1 MSYSFIQTPA
11 SMSLAQ
17 SPVIFSVSS
26 STLVGQANFQYIG
39 ELTIWTGSVADSGSG
54 NTWTLAKYPSSQ
66 GLTGI
71 FDLSRI
77 INSTQTELIQQNTSP
92 IKYFRFDSY
101 YRYQSGSVFFTGS
114 VISSSVFQA
123 ADGYEVFPETI
134 GAEVNTLTPIWPLM
148 SSGPT
153 TQSVIIDNIGTSAV
167 FVGNVGQ
174 TIPTRIVYSGSTGN
188 GVYALASSTGNSN
201 TLVATFPNAPA
212 QSGFPLSTGSLSQ
225 YTLQPYSGSVA
236 LGQPILYNIV
246 CQQKYPNIRIKWKN
260 RFGQFD
266 YLNFDMV
273 NRQSMSTSKRSYQPQ
288 IGSFTQRTLS
298 YNEYDTQTLNYVVDA
313 NQTISCNTN
322 WLSEDYN
329 DILKQLLVSDE
340 IYWMQYNTNAVKP
353 LTIVTSNIQF
363 KTGVVDKLIQYQ
375 FDFQFGQGYK
385 LII

>member
-1 MSYSFIQTPA
+1 
-11 SMSLAQ
+11 MSLAQ

-26 STLVGQANFQYIG
+26 STLVGQANFQYVG

-54 NTWTLAKYPSSQ
+54 NTWTLAKYPSSE

-101 YRYQSGSVFFTGS
+101 YRYQSGSVYFTGS
-114 VISSSVFQA
+114 AISSSVFQA

-134 GAEVNTLTPIWPLM
+134 GAEVNTLTSIWPLM

-212 QSGFPLSTGSLSQ
+212 QSGFPLSSIGLTQ
-225 YTLQPYSGSVA
+225 YTLQPFSGSVA
-236 LGQPILYNIV
+236 LGQPVLYNIV

-273 NRQSMSTSKRSYQPQ
+273 NRQSMTANKRTYQPQ

-340 IYWMQYNTNAVKP
+340 IYWMQYNTAAVKP

>member
-1 MSYSFIQTPA
+1 
-11 SMSLAQ
+11 MSLAQ

-92 IKYFRFDSY
+92 IKYFKFDSY
-101 YRYQSGSVFFTGS
+101 YRYQSSSVFFTGS

-188 GVYALASSTGNSN
+188 GVYALPSSTGNSN

-212 QSGFPLSTGSLSQ
+212 QSGFPLSSIGLSQ

-236 LGQPILYNIV
+236 LGQPVLYNIV

-340 IYWMQYNTNAVKP
+340 IYWMQYNTTAVKP

>member
-1 MSYSFIQTPA
+1 
-11 SMSLAQ
+11 MSLAQ

-54 NTWTLAKYPSSQ
+54 NTWTLAKYPSSE

-212 QSGFPLSTGSLSQ
+212 QSGFPLSSIGLTQ
-225 YTLQPYSGSVA
+225 YTLQPFSGSVA
-236 LGQPILYNIV
+236 LGQPVLYNIV

-273 NRQSMSTSKRSYQPQ
+273 NRQSMTANKRTYQPQ

-340 IYWMQYNTNAVKP
+340 IYWMQYNTAAVKP

>member
-26 STLVGQANFQYIG
+26 STLVGQANFQYVG

-134 GAEVNTLTPIWPLM
+134 GAEVNTLTSIWPLM

-188 GVYALASSTGNSN
+188 GAYALASSTGNSN

-212 QSGFPLSTGSLSQ
+212 QSGFPLSSIGLSQ
-225 YTLQPYSGSVA
+225 YTLQPFSGSVA
-236 LGQPILYNIV
+236 LGQPVLYNIV

-273 NRQSMSTSKRSYQPQ
+273 NRQSMTANKRTYQPQ

-340 IYWMQYNTNAVKP
+340 IYWMQYNTTAVKP

>member
-1 MSYSFIQTPA
+1 
-11 SMSLAQ
+11 MSLAQ

>member
-1 MSYSFIQTPA
+1 
-11 SMSLAQ
+11 MSLAQ
-17 SPVIFSVSS
+17 SPIVFAVSS

-39 ELTIWTGSVADSGSG
+39 ELTIWTGSLADSGSG
-54 NTWTLAKYPSSQ
+54 NTWELAKYPSSQ

-77 INSTQTELIQQNTSP
+77 INSTQTELIQQNISP
-92 IKYFRFDSY
+92 IKYFKFDSY

-134 GAEVNTLTPIWPLM
+134 GAEVNTLTPLWPLM

-153 TQSVIIDNIGTSAV
+153 TQSVIIDNIGSSSV
-167 FVGNVGQ
+167 FIGNVGQ
-174 TIPTRIVYSGSTGN
+174 SIPTKIVYSGSTGN
-188 GVYALASSTGNSN
+188 GIYSLSTATSNSN
-201 TLVATFPNAPA
+201 TLVTGFPNAPA
-212 QSGFPLSTGSLSQ
+212 QSGFPLSSIGLSQ

-236 LGQPILYNIV
+236 LGQPVLYNIV

-340 IYWMQYNTNAVKP
+340 IYWMQYNTTAVKP

>member
-1 MSYSFIQTPA
+1 
-11 SMSLAQ
+11 MSLAQ
-17 SPVIFSVSS
+17 SPIVFAVSS

-39 ELTIWTGSVADSGSG
+39 ELTIWTGSLADSGSG
-54 NTWTLAKYPSSQ
+54 NTWQLAKYPSSQ

-77 INSTQTELIQQNTSP
+77 INSTQTELIQQNISP
-92 IKYFRFDSY
+92 IKYFKFDSY

-134 GAEVNTLTPIWPLM
+134 GAEVNTLTPLWPLM

-153 TQSVIIDNIGTSAV
+153 TQSVIIDNIGSSSV
-167 FVGNVGQ
+167 FIGNVGQ
-174 TIPTRIVYSGSTGN
+174 SIPTKIVYSGSTGN
-188 GVYALASSTGNSN
+188 GIYSLSTATSNSN
-201 TLVATFPNAPA
+201 TLVTGFPNAPA
-212 QSGFPLSTGSLSQ
+212 QSGFPLSSIGLSQ

-236 LGQPILYNIV
+236 LGQPVLYNIV

-340 IYWMQYNTNAVKP
+340 IYWMQYNTTAVKP

>member
-1 MSYSFIQTPA
+1 
-11 SMSLAQ
+11 MSLAQ

-212 QSGFPLSTGSLSQ
+212 QSGFPLSSIGLSQ

-236 LGQPILYNIV
+236 LGQPVLYNIV

>member
-1 MSYSFIQTPA
+1 
-11 SMSLAQ
+11 MSLAQ

-26 STLVGQANFQYIG
+26 STLVGQANFQYVG

-134 GAEVNTLTPIWPLM
+134 GAEVNTLTSIWPLM

-188 GVYALASSTGNSN
+188 GAYALASSTGNSN

-212 QSGFPLSTGSLSQ
+212 QSGFPLSSIGLSQ
-225 YTLQPYSGSVA
+225 YTLQPFSGSVA
-236 LGQPILYNIV
+236 LGQPVLYNIV

-273 NRQSMSTSKRSYQPQ
+273 NRQSMTANKRTYQPQ

-340 IYWMQYNTNAVKP
+340 IYWMQYNTAAVKP

>member
-92 IKYFRFDSY
+92 IKYFKFDSY
-101 YRYQSGSVFFTGS
+101 YRYQSSSVFFTGS

-188 GVYALASSTGNSN
+188 GVYALPSSTGNSN

-212 QSGFPLSTGSLSQ
+212 QSGFPLSSIGLSQ

-340 IYWMQYNTNAVKP
+340 IYWMQYNTTAVKP

>member
-1 MSYSFIQTPA
+1 
-11 SMSLAQ
+11 MSLAQ

-26 STLVGQANFQYIG
+26 STLVGQANFQYVG

-54 NTWTLAKYPSSQ
+54 NTWALAKYPSSE

-101 YRYQSGSVFFTGS
+101 YRYQSGSVYFTGS
-114 VISSSVFQA
+114 AISSSVFQA

-153 TQSVIIDNIGTSAV
+153 TQSVFVDNIGTSAV

-201 TLVATFPNAPA
+201 TLVTTFPNTPA
-212 QSGFPLSTGSLSQ
+212 QSGFPISSIGLTQ
-225 YTLQPYSGSVA
+225 YT
-236 LGQPILYNIV
+236 
-246 CQQKYPNIRIKWKN
+246 
-260 RFGQFD
+260 
-266 YLNFDMV
+266 
-273 NRQSMSTSKRSYQPQ
+273 
-288 IGSFTQRTLS
+288 
-298 YNEYDTQTLNYVVDA
+298 
-313 NQTISCNTN
+313 
-322 WLSEDYN
+322 
-329 DILKQLLVSDE
+329 
-340 IYWMQYNTNAVKP
+340 
-353 LTIVTSNIQF
+353 
-363 KTGVVDKLIQYQ
+363 
-375 FDFQFGQGYK
+375 
-385 LII
+385 

>member
-188 GVYALASSTGNSN
+188 GAYALASSTGNSN

-212 QSGFPLSTGSLSQ
+212 QSGFPLSSIGLSQ

>member
-26 STLVGQANFQYIG
+26 STLVGQANFQYVG

-54 NTWTLAKYPSSQ
+54 NTWTLAKYPSSE

-134 GAEVNTLTPIWPLM
+134 GAEVNTLTSIWPLM

-188 GVYALASSTGNSN
+188 GAYALASSTGNSN

-212 QSGFPLSTGSLSQ
+212 QSGFPLSSIGLSQ
-225 YTLQPYSGSVA
+225 YTLQPFSGSVA
-236 LGQPILYNIV
+236 LGQPVLYNIV

-273 NRQSMSTSKRSYQPQ
+273 NRQSMTANKRTYQPQ

-340 IYWMQYNTNAVKP
+340 IYWMQYNTAAVKP

>member
-1 MSYSFIQTPA
+1 
-11 SMSLAQ
+11 MSLAQ

-39 ELTIWTGSVADSGSG
+39 ELTIWTGSLADSGSG

-77 INSTQTELIQQNTSP
+77 INSTQTELIQQNISP

-101 YRYQSGSVFFTGS
+101 YRYQSGSVYVTGS

-134 GAEVNTLTPIWPLM
+134 GAQVNTLTPLWPLM

-153 TQSVIIDNIGTSAV
+153 TQSVIIDNIGSSSV
-167 FVGNVGQ
+167 FIGNVGQ
-174 TIPTRIVYSGSTGN
+174 SIPTKIVYSGSTGN
-188 GVYALASSTGNSN
+188 GIYTLSTATSNSN
-201 TLVATFPNAPA
+201 TLVEGFPSAPA

-225 YTLQPYSGSVA
+225 YSLQPYSGSVA
-236 LGQPILYNIV
+236 LGQPITYNIV

-313 NQTISCNTN
+313 NQIISCNTN

-340 IYWMQYNTNAVKP
+340 IYWMQYNTAAVKP

>member
-1 MSYSFIQTPA
+1 
-11 SMSLAQ
+11 MSLAQ

-26 STLVGQANFQYIG
+26 STLVGQSNFQYIG

-92 IKYFRFDSY
+92 IKYFKFDSY

-212 QSGFPLSTGSLSQ
+212 QSGFPLSSIGLSQ

-340 IYWMQYNTNAVKP
+340 IYWMQYNTTAVKP

>member
-1 MSYSFIQTPA
+1 
-11 SMSLAQ
+11 MSLAQ

-26 STLVGQANFQYIG
+26 STLVGQANFQYVG

-188 GVYALASSTGNSN
+188 GAYALASSTGNSN

-212 QSGFPLSTGSLSQ
+212 QSGFPLSSIGLSQ

-236 LGQPILYNIV
+236 LGQPVLYNIV

-273 NRQSMSTSKRSYQPQ
+273 NRQSMTANKRTYQPQ

>member
-1 MSYSFIQTPA
+1 
-11 SMSLAQ
+11 MSLAQ

-92 IKYFRFDSY
+92 IKYFKFDSY

-212 QSGFPLSTGSLSQ
+212 QSGFPLSSIGLSQ

-236 LGQPILYNIV
+236 LGQPVLYNIV

>member
-1 MSYSFIQTPA
+1 
-11 SMSLAQ
+11 MSLAQ

-92 IKYFRFDSY
+92 IKYFKFDSY
-101 YRYQSGSVFFTGS
+101 YRYQSSSVFFTGS

-174 TIPTRIVYSGSTGN
+174 PIPTRIVYSGSTGN
-188 GVYALASSTGNSN
+188 GVYALPSSTGNSN

-212 QSGFPLSTGSLSQ
+212 QSGFPLSSIGLSQ

-340 IYWMQYNTNAVKP
+340 IYWMQYNTTAVKP

>member
-1 MSYSFIQTPA
+1 
-11 SMSLAQ
+11 MSLAQ

-26 STLVGQANFQYIG
+26 STLVGQSNFQYIG

-101 YRYQSGSVFFTGS
+101 YRYQSSSVFFTGS

-212 QSGFPLSTGSLSQ
+212 QSGFPLSSIGLSQ

-236 LGQPILYNIV
+236 LGQPVLYNIV

-340 IYWMQYNTNAVKP
+340 IYWMQYNTTAVKP

>member
-1 MSYSFIQTPA
+1 
-11 SMSLAQ
+11 MSLAQ

-92 IKYFRFDSY
+92 IKYFKFDSY
-101 YRYQSGSVFFTGS
+101 YRYQSSSVFFTGS

-188 GVYALASSTGNSN
+188 GVYALPSSTGNSN

-212 QSGFPLSTGSLSQ
+212 QSGFPLSSIGLSQ

-340 IYWMQYNTNAVKP
+340 IYWMQYNTTAVKP

>member
-1 MSYSFIQTPA
+1 
-11 SMSLAQ
+11 MSLAQ

-188 GVYALASSTGNSN
+188 GAYALASSTGNSN

-212 QSGFPLSTGSLSQ
+212 QSGFPLSSIGLSQ

>member
-1 MSYSFIQTPA
+1 
-11 SMSLAQ
+11 MSLAQ

-92 IKYFRFDSY
+92 IKYFKFDSY
-101 YRYQSGSVFFTGS
+101 YRFQSSSVFFTGS

-188 GVYALASSTGNSN
+188 GAYALASSTGNSN

>member
-1 MSYSFIQTPA
+1 
-11 SMSLAQ
+11 MSLAQ

-26 STLVGQANFQYIG
+26 STLVGQSNFQYIG
-39 ELTIWTGSVADSGSG
+39 ELTIWTGSLADSGSG

-92 IKYFRFDSY
+92 IKYFKFDSY
-101 YRYQSGSVFFTGS
+101 YRYQSSSVFFTGS

-153 TQSVIIDNIGTSAV
+153 TQSVIIDNIGTSAA

-174 TIPTRIVYSGSTGN
+174 PIPTRIVYSGSTGN
-188 GVYALASSTGNSN
+188 GVYALPSSTGNSN

-212 QSGFPLSTGSLSQ
+212 QSGFPLPTGSLSQ

-236 LGQPILYNIV
+236 LGQPVLYNIV

-340 IYWMQYNTNAVKP
+340 IYWMQYNTTAVKP

>member
-1 MSYSFIQTPA
+1 
-11 SMSLAQ
+11 MSLAQ

-26 STLVGQANFQYIG
+26 STLVGQSNFQYIG
-39 ELTIWTGSVADSGSG
+39 ELTIWTGSLADSGSG

-92 IKYFRFDSY
+92 IKYFKFDSY
-101 YRYQSGSVFFTGS
+101 YRYQSSSVFFTGS

-153 TQSVIIDNIGTSAV
+153 TQSVIIDNIGTSAA

-174 TIPTRIVYSGSTGN
+174 PIPTRIVYSGSTGN
-188 GVYALASSTGNSN
+188 GVYALPSSTGNSN

-212 QSGFPLSTGSLSQ
+212 QSGFPLSSIGLSQ

-236 LGQPILYNIV
+236 LGQPVLYNIV

-340 IYWMQYNTNAVKP
+340 IYWMQYNTTAVKP

>member
-1 MSYSFIQTPA
+1 
-11 SMSLAQ
+11 MSLAQ
-17 SPVIFSVSS
+17 SPVVFSVSS
-26 STLVGQANFQYIG
+26 STLVGQSNFQYIG

-134 GAEVNTLTPIWPLM
+134 GAEVNTLTSIWPLM

-212 QSGFPLSTGSLSQ
+212 QSGFPLSSIGLSQ
-225 YTLQPYSGSVA
+225 YTLQPFSGSVA
-236 LGQPILYNIV
+236 LGQPVLYNIV

-273 NRQSMSTSKRSYQPQ
+273 NRQSMTANKRTYQPQ

-340 IYWMQYNTNAVKP
+340 IYWMQYNTAAVKP

>member
-11 SMSLAQ
+11 TMSLAQ

-26 STLVGQANFQYIG
+26 STLVGLANFQYIG
-39 ELTIWTGSVADSGSG
+39 ELNIWTGSLTDSGSG

-77 INSTQTELIQQNTSP
+77 INSTQTELIQQNISP
-92 IKYFRFDSY
+92 IKYFKFDSY
-101 YRYQSGSVFFTGS
+101 YRYQSGSVYFTGS

-134 GAEVNTLTPIWPLM
+134 GAQVNTLTPLWPLM
-148 SSGPT
+148 SNGPA
-153 TQSVIIDNIGTSAV
+153 TQSVFIDNIGSSSV
-167 FVGNVGQ
+167 FIGNVGQ
-174 TIPTRIVYSGSTGN
+174 SIPTKIVYSGSTGN
-188 GVYALASSTGNSN
+188 GIYTLSTATSNSN
-201 TLVATFPNAPA
+201 TLVAGFPSAPA

-225 YTLQPYSGSVA
+225 YSLQPYSGSVA
-236 LGQPILYNIV
+236 LGQPITYNIT

-273 NRQSMSTSKRSYQPQ
+273 NRQSMSTTKRSYQPQ

-313 NQTISCNTN
+313 NQIISCNTN

-340 IYWMQYNTNAVKP
+340 IYWMQYNTAAVKP

>member
-1 MSYSFIQTPA
+1 
-11 SMSLAQ
+11 MSLAQ

-188 GVYALASSTGNSN
+188 GAYALASSTGNSN

-212 QSGFPLSTGSLSQ
+212 QSGFPLSSIGLSQ

-236 LGQPILYNIV
+236 LGQPVLYNIV

>member
-17 SPVIFSVSS
+17 SPVVFSVSS
-26 STLVGQANFQYIG
+26 STLVGQSNFQYIG

-188 GVYALASSTGNSN
+188 GAYALASSTGNSN

-212 QSGFPLSTGSLSQ
+212 QSGFPLSSIGLSQ
-225 YTLQPYSGSVA
+225 YTLQPFSGSVA
-236 LGQPILYNIV
+236 LGQPVLYNIV

-273 NRQSMSTSKRSYQPQ
+273 NRQSMTANKRTYQPQ

-340 IYWMQYNTNAVKP
+340 IYWMQYNTTAVKP

>member
-1 MSYSFIQTPA
+1 
-11 SMSLAQ
+11 MSLAQ

-39 ELTIWTGSVADSGSG
+39 ELTIWTGSLADSGSG

-92 IKYFRFDSY
+92 IKYFKFDSY

-153 TQSVIIDNIGTSAV
+153 TQSVIIDNIGTSAA

-212 QSGFPLSTGSLSQ
+212 QSGFPLSSIGLSQ

-236 LGQPILYNIV
+236 LGQPVLYNIV

-340 IYWMQYNTNAVKP
+340 IYWMQYNTTAVKP

>member
-11 SMSLAQ
+11 TMSLAQ

-26 STLVGQANFQYIG
+26 STLVGLANFQYIG
-39 ELTIWTGSVADSGSG
+39 ELTIWTGSLADSGSG

-77 INSTQTELIQQNTSP
+77 INSTQTELIQQNISP
-92 IKYFRFDSY
+92 IKYFKFDSY
-101 YRYQSGSVFFTGS
+101 YRYQSGSVYFTGS

-134 GAEVNTLTPIWPLM
+134 GAQVNTLTPLWPLM
-148 SSGPT
+148 SNGPA
-153 TQSVIIDNIGTSAV
+153 TQSVFIDNIGSSSV
-167 FVGNVGQ
+167 FIGNVGQ
-174 TIPTRIVYSGSTGN
+174 SIPTKIVYSGSTGN
-188 GVYALASSTGNSN
+188 GIYTLSTATSNSN
-201 TLVATFPNAPA
+201 TLVAGFPSAPA

-225 YTLQPYSGSVA
+225 YSLQPYSGSVA
-236 LGQPILYNIV
+236 LGQPITYNIT

-273 NRQSMSTSKRSYQPQ
+273 NRQSMSTTKRSYQPQ

-313 NQTISCNTN
+313 NQIISCNTN

-340 IYWMQYNTNAVKP
+340 IYWMQYNTAAVKP

>member
-1 MSYSFIQTPA
+1 
-11 SMSLAQ
+11 MSLAQ

-92 IKYFRFDSY
+92 IKYFKFDSY
-101 YRYQSGSVFFTGS
+101 YRFQSGSVFFTGS

-212 QSGFPLSTGSLSQ
+212 QSGFPLSSIGLSQ

-236 LGQPILYNIV
+236 LGQPVLYNIV

>member
-26 STLVGQANFQYIG
+26 STLVAETNFQYIG
-39 ELTIWTGSVADSGSG
+39 ELTIWTGSVAASGSG

-66 GLTGI
+66 GFTGI

-101 YRYQSGSVFFTGS
+101 YRYQSGSVYFTGS
-114 VISSSVFQA
+114 AISSSVFQA

-188 GVYALASSTGNSN
+188 GAYALASSTGNSN

-212 QSGFPLSTGSLSQ
+212 QSGFPLSSIGLTQ
-225 YTLQPYSGSVA
+225 YTLQPFSGSVA
-236 LGQPILYNIV
+236 LGQKVLYNIT

-313 NQTISCNTN
+313 NQIISCNTN

-340 IYWMQYNTNAVKP
+340 IYWMQYNTTAVKP

>member
-26 STLVGQANFQYIG
+26 STLVGQANFQYVG

-134 GAEVNTLTPIWPLM
+134 GAEVNTLTSIWPLM

-188 GVYALASSTGNSN
+188 GAYALASSTGNSN

-212 QSGFPLSTGSLSQ
+212 QSGFPLSSIGLSQ
-225 YTLQPYSGSVA
+225 YTLQPFSGSVA
-236 LGQPILYNIV
+236 LGQPVLYNIV

-273 NRQSMSTSKRSYQPQ
+273 NRQSMTANKRTYQPQ

-340 IYWMQYNTNAVKP
+340 IYWMQYNTAAVKP

-385 LII
+385 LIL

>member
-1 MSYSFIQTPA
+1 
-11 SMSLAQ
+11 MSLAQ

-26 STLVGQANFQYIG
+26 STLVAETNFQYIG
-39 ELTIWTGSVADSGSG
+39 ELTIWTGSVSASGSG

-66 GLTGI
+66 GFTGI

-153 TQSVIIDNIGTSAV
+153 TQSVIIDNIGTSAA

-212 QSGFPLSTGSLSQ
+212 QSGFPLSSIGLSQ

-236 LGQPILYNIV
+236 LGKPILYNIV

-340 IYWMQYNTNAVKP
+340 IYWMQYNTTAVKP